1 MTNDNT
7 RNKTYHEISG
17 SYPEIIAALDN
28 LGATVRKIGPL
39 EEKTGQLIQLAAA
52 AAGGSEG
59 AVHSHTRRAQ
69 QAGATREEISHALL
83 LLISTIGFPKTMAA
97 LSWSRDILDEAEK

>member
-1 MTNDNT
+1 MTNDQI
-7 RNKTYHEISG
+7 RSKTYHEITTRH
-17 SYPEIIAALDN
+17 PEIITALDN
-28 LGATVRKIGPL
+28 LGTTIRNLGPL
-39 EEKTGQLIQLAAA
+39 EEKTSQLIQLAAA

-69 QAGATREEISHALL
+69 QAGATREEINHALL

-97 LSWSRDILDEAEK
+97 LSWARDILGGEEK

>member
-1 MTNDNT
+1 MTYDHI
-7 RNKTYHEISG
+7 RSKTYHEITDQ
-17 SYPEIIAALDN
+17 YPEIIAALDN
-28 LGATVRKIGPL
+28 LGATVRNIGPL
-39 EEKTGQLIQLAAA
+39 EEKTSQLIQLAAA

-69 QAGATREEISHALL
+69 QAGATREEIYHALL

-97 LSWSRDILDEAEK
+97 LTWARDILGGEEK